1 MKSFI
6 LGCIY
11 AILSVGLGA
20 MGEHMLK
27 DHLIEKDLNTLNTA
41 TTYLFYIAVPLLMI
55 GMTQRLVRWPS
66 ICGGL
71 FALSG
76 CLFSGSLIA
85 YVATKNVGFVYITPI
100 GGVLLMI
107 SWLIF
112 CIVGVRALNQ

>member
-20 MGEHMLK
+20 MGGHMLK

-41 TTYLFYIAVPLLMI
+41 TTYLFYMVHINDWNDTAACSMA
-55 GMTQRLVRWPS
+55 S

-85 YVATKNVGFVYITPI
+85 YVATKNIGFVYITPI
-100 GGVLLMI
+100 GGTLLMI

-112 CIVGVRALNQ
+112 CIVGVKALNQ